1 MCTISEFVKGQVF
14 MVENQNTEYKGPFHY
29 HNYIILGM
37 KNYGH
42 ISRRVQ
48 MMTIS
53 SCHKGAS
60 EFAVPIMLSN
70 YNLSYV
76 LPYNIYGVSTE
87 VISFEHYHGTLQD
100 DVFTR
105 DKFIELLMDLYLME
119 NNLPMAK
126 TNEEVVLEYNEYCEA
141 FFSKYGPEKL
151 LRTKSC
157 WQGNETSVTFD
168 TNDEIDEP
176 EVVDEIP
183 VYKVRE
189 NKKEMKKVDRKKS
202 GGRRYMK
209 NRRYE

>member
-1 MCTISEFVKGQVF
+1 MCTISKFVKGQVF
-14 MVENQNTEYKGPFHY
+14 MVENQNTEYKGPFKY

-87 VISFEHYHGTLQD
+87 IISFDYYHGTLQD
-100 DVFTR
+100 DVLTR

-126 TNEEVVLEYNEYCEA
+126 TEEEVVTEYNKYCDA

-157 WQGNETSVTFD
+157 WIGNETSVTFKTD
-168 TNDEIDEP
+168 DFELDEP
-176 EVVDEIP
+176 EVVDELPIQL
-183 VYKVRE
+183 R
-189 NKKEMKKVDRKKS
+189 KKEPKKSNRKKF
-202 GGRRYMK
+202 GGKR
-209 NRRYE
+209 